1 MSMQSMRSE
10 ASAGLVSGG
19 QSRVPDTCSFGI
31 YKGNRVAV
39 RNIQCGPV
47 TLTRANLLELK
58 MVTGNGFTNWSEIL
72 MEHFREHCSINF
84 NSTWQTHHPVAIIF
98 VMRIHHN
105 AIRLLAVYLW
115 IYCDCAVSAIWAR
128 VLMKSP
134 GCKIILTLMTVV
146 FFTLL
151 TTVAVIAYY
160 FLDAWYESR
169 KHQSVCWHLH
179 PATQC
184 MHRDSTLL
192 QRQLKGE
199 LSWRNKSNFE
209 LYSIVKLYKKVKVY
223 LIHSYPGSGTFIM
236 SIEKVTYF
244 TKRKFGIYVSAY
256 IPSRSI
262 FHYGM

>member
-115 IYCDCAVSAIWAR
+115 IYRDCAVSAIWAR
-128 VLMKSP
+128 VLMQNN
-134 GCKIILTLMTVV
+134 I
-146 FFTLL
+146 
-151 TTVAVIAYY
+151 
-160 FLDAWYESR
+160 
-169 KHQSVCWHLH
+169 
-179 PATQC
+179 
-184 MHRDSTLL
+184 DSYDC
-192 QRQLKGE
+192 G
-199 LSWRNKSNFE
+199 
-209 LYSIVKLYKKVKVY
+209 
-223 LIHSYPGSGTFIM
+223 
-236 SIEKVTYF
+236 
-244 TKRKFGIYVSAY
+244 
-256 IPSRSI
+256 I
-262 FHYGM
+262 FHITDHSCSHCLLFFRCVIWITKTSIGLLASASSNPMYASWLNIAPKAA